1 MNPDFHVHLCPSVR
15 LDSDGEDLLVVR
27 NDGQALRH
35 HTPGAAARA
44 LLHALAD
51 GGGRSDTLIAF
62 ACAAEPNVST
72 APLYYLLTRLE
83 QRGMLSY
90 TLCQDDEALATL
102 EPMTADFQWVSLGA
116 VELVYRLSR
125 FAWSRREDNGDAL
138 IVECSLGQARLR
150 IVDQQLAAALA
161 LLAKGQT
168 IDALV
173 EALPSLTRAT
183 IMGFLTLL
191 VSVQAVFPCDTR
203 GQISED
209 SDPILRHWEF
219 HDLLFHS
226 RSRIGRHDYPL
237 GGTFPLIDQ
246 LPHASAIKP
255 ASGGARFAL
264 PTPDPAQV
272 GQDFFAV
279 IEARRSCRQP
289 GDKPITLAQL
299 GALLWHTARVQT
311 HRPADPNHL
320 NRYEATMRPV
330 AGGGAMHELELYL
343 TITRCTGL
351 APAMYRYDPQAHE
364 LEWVSAPSP
373 DTEGLVQDAM
383 GAAGLTA
390 PPDVLVTLAARFTR
404 MSWKY
409 QGLAYAA
416 VLKHV
421 GVMYQQLYLVS
432 TALGLAPCA
441 LGTGNADRFAKA
453 AGTNYY
459 EETSVGE
466 FVLSGAPTSVMV

>member
-1 MNPDFHVHLCPSVR
+1 MNPDFHVHLCSSVR
-15 LDSDGEDLLVVR
+15 LHPDNADLLVVR
-27 NDGQALRH
+27 EDGQALRH
-35 HTPGAAARA
+35 HTPGTAARA

-51 GGGRSDTLIAF
+51 GGGRSDTLIAL
-62 ACAAEPNVST
+62 ACNAEPNAST
-72 APLYYLLTRLE
+72 APLYYLMTRLE

-90 TLCQDDEALATL
+90 TLCQDDDALATL
-102 EPMTADFQWVSLGA
+102 EPMTADFQWVSLDA
-116 VELVYRLSR
+116 AEPVYRLSR

-183 IMGFLTLL
+183 ITGFVTLL
-191 VSVQAVFPCDTR
+191 VSAQAVFPCDGQ
-203 GQISED
+203 GQIAED
-209 SDPILRHWEF
+209 TDPILRHWEF

-237 GGTFPLIDQ
+237 GATFHLFDEVS
-246 LPHASAIKP
+246 HAPAIKS
-255 ASGGARFAL
+255 ASGGSRFAL
-264 PTPDPAQV
+264 PKPDQTDP
-272 GQDFFAV
+272 GPDFFAV
-279 IEARRSCRQP
+279 IEARRSLRQS
-289 GDKPITLAQL
+289 GDQPITVAQL

-311 HRPADPNHL
+311 HRPADPN
-320 NRYEATMRPV
+320 NPRYYEATMRPV
-330 AGGGAMHELELYL
+330 AGGGAMHELEVYM

-351 APAMYRYDPQAHE
+351 EPALYRYDPLAHE
-364 LEWVSAPSP
+364 LEWISAPSP
-373 DTEGLVQDAM
+373 DTEALVQAAM
-383 GAAGLTA
+383 RSALLTA
-390 PPDVLVTLAARFTR
+390 PPDVLITLAARFTR

-409 QGLAYAA
+409 QAMAYAA
-416 VLKHV
+416 ILKHV

-441 LGTGNADRFAKA
+441 IGAGNSDRFAKA
-453 AGTNYY
+453 AGTHYY

>member
-1 MNPDFHVHLCPSVR
+1 
-15 LDSDGEDLLVVR
+15 
-27 NDGQALRH
+27 
-35 HTPGAAARA
+35 
-44 LLHALAD
+44 
-51 GGGRSDTLIAF
+51 
-62 ACAAEPNVST
+62 
-72 APLYYLLTRLE
+72 
-83 QRGMLSY
+83 
-90 TLCQDDEALATL
+90 
-102 EPMTADFQWVSLGA
+102 
-116 VELVYRLSR
+116 
-125 FAWSRREDNGDAL
+125 
-138 IVECSLGQARLR
+138 
-150 IVDQQLAAALA
+150 
-161 LLAKGQT
+161 
-168 IDALV
+168 
-173 EALPSLTRAT
+173 
-183 IMGFLTLL
+183 
-191 VSVQAVFPCDTR
+191 
-203 GQISED
+203 
-209 SDPILRHWEF
+209 
-219 HDLLFHS
+219 
-226 RSRIGRHDYPL
+226 
-237 GGTFPLIDQ
+237 
-246 LPHASAIKP
+246 
-255 ASGGARFAL
+255 
-264 PTPDPAQV
+264 
-272 GQDFFAV
+272 
-279 IEARRSCRQP
+279 
-289 GDKPITLAQL
+289 
-299 GALLWHTARVQT
+299 
-311 HRPADPNHL
+311 
-320 NRYEATMRPV
+320 MRPV